1 MEKIMTK
8 DSASKK
14 SSVTYETAFYITG
27 WCLIGIL
34 ILLGFYLRFHHLDLN
49 KFLLPCILHTLTGVY
64 CPGCGGTRAMQYL
77 FQGHFLKALIY
88 HPLIFYT
95 AVVGG
100 WFMLSQTVE
109 RLSRHKLPIGMK
121 YHDNYLWAAIIIV
134 IANFIL
140 KNFFLFVLHI
150 DLLAL

>member
-1 MEKIMTK
+1 MTK
-8 DSASKK
+8 NSASKK
-14 SSVTYETAFYITG
+14 LSVTYETALYITG
-27 WCLIGIL
+27 WCLIGVFL
-34 ILLGFYLRFHHLDLN
+34 LLGVYLRFRHLNLD
-49 KFLLPCILHTLTGVY
+49 KFFLPCILYSLTGAY
-64 CPGCGGTRAMQYL
+64 CPGCGGTRAVQFL
-77 FQGHFLKALIY
+77 FQGRLLKALIY
-88 HPLIFYT
+88 HPLVFYT
-95 AVVGG
+95 ALVGG

-134 IANFIL
+134 IVNFIL

>member
-1 MEKIMTK
+1 MAK

-14 SSVTYETAFYITG
+14 LSVTYETALYITG
-27 WCLIGIL
+27 WCLIGVFL
-34 ILLGFYLRFHHLDLN
+34 LLGAYLHFRQIRLD
-49 KFLLPCILHTLTGVY
+49 KYFLPCILYSLTGAY
-64 CPGCGGTRAMQYL
+64 CPGCGGTRAVQFL
-77 FQGHFLKALIY
+77 FQGCLLKALIY
-88 HPLIFYT
+88 HPLVFYT

-109 RLSRHKLPIGMK
+109 RLSRHKLPIGLK

-134 IANFIL
+134 IVNFLL

-150 DLLAL
+150 DLMAF

>member
-1 MEKIMTK
+1 MTK
-8 DSASKK
+8 NSASKK
-14 SSVTYETAFYITG
+14 LSVTYETALYITG
-27 WCLIGIL
+27 WCVIGVF
-34 ILLGFYLRFHHLDLN
+34 ILLGVYLRFRHLSLGR
-49 KFLLPCILHTLTGVY
+49 FFLPCILYSLTGAY
-64 CPGCGGTRAMQYL
+64 CPGCGGTRAVQLL
-77 FQGHFLKALIY
+77 FQGHLLKALIY
-88 HPLIFYT
+88 HPLVFYT

-134 IANFIL
+134 IVNFIL

>member
-1 MEKIMTK
+1 MTQN
-8 DSASKK
+8 SVSKK

-27 WCLIGIL
+27 WCLIGIFML
-34 ILLGFYLRFHHLDLN
+34 AGVYLRFHHLNLD
-49 KFLLPCILHTLTGVY
+49 KFLLPCILYTLTGVY
-64 CPGCGGTRAMQYL
+64 CPGCGGTRAVQFL
-77 FQGHFLKALIY
+77 FQGHLLKALIY
-88 HPLIFYT
+88 HPLVFYT
-95 AVVGG
+95 AIVGG
-100 WFMLSQTVE
+100 WFMLSQTIE
-109 RLSRHKLPIGMK
+109 RLSMHKFPIGMK